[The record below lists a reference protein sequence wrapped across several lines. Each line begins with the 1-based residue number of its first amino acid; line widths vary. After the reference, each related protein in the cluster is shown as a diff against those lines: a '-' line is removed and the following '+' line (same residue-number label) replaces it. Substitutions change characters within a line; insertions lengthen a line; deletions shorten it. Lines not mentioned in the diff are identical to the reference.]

1 MSTPLEIRNDPSAA
15 APVQPVLFSMDDE
28 NAFNVELSPAI
39 AGRFTAD
46 QVKARTP
53 DRYSLAVELLASG
66 NSVIHTARLV
76 KMSAHTVRE
85 IRDREPSTIA
95 QLREKMVKRLM
106 STAALALDSME
117 EDLLDP
123 AKRDKIPP
131 AQKGVMF
138 GILND
143 HALKMTGQ
151 PTSITATLE
160 ARPGHDAAA
169 EYLARM
175 TPAENPQASPAPWP
189 ELVCPAQTL
198 PPKREG
204 AGELAGAG
212 LEEVDGAPASP
223 SRDSLS
229 RVLPHNH
236 GVSGN
241 A

>member
-1 MSTPLEIRNDPSAA
+1 MSTPLGIRNDPSAA
-15 APVQPVLFSMDDE
+15 APVQPVLFSMDDAGIYAE
-28 NAFNVELSPAI
+28 EPSPAR
-39 AGRFTAD
+39 AGRFSAE

-53 DRYSLAVELLASG
+53 DRYALALDLLAAG
-66 NSVIHTARLV
+66 HGVIHIARLLQ
-76 KMSAHTVRE
+76 MSAHTVRA
-85 IRDREPSTIA
+85 IREANPEPIA
-95 QLREKMVKRLM
+95 QAREKMIRRLH
-106 STAALALDSME
+106 TTGALALE
-117 EDLLDP
+117 AILEDLEDP
-123 AKRDKIPP
+123 ARRAKIQP
-131 AQKGVMF
+131 AQKGVLF